1 MGDKVEPGTLLGYMG
16 DSGYGVQEGTVGNFE
31 VHLHL
36 GIYLK
41 TDHYDE
47 LSINPY
53 WVLRYSEK
61 FMRQASY

>member
-1 MGDKVEPGTLLGYMG
+1 MA
-16 DSGYGVQEGTVGNFE
+16 VGNFE